1 VNVNRSYILP
11 FCLGCLLFFTNSVY
25 AQNENRY
32 DVTEQ
37 QEESRKDKSIRL
49 IDETLLQYDDLKE
62 IFLYPYEHSEDTWYY
77 LAGLG
82 GLILVDKQVTGYYQ
96 DKIEP
101 IFAGHK
107 LKFPNWAKFWPD
119 RAAEGY
125 ITLGVTSSYVLGMA
139 MNDGKMQQAALLAGK
154 ASVYSIL
161 ISHLTIKTL
170 LARKR
175 PVANLSSGEGES
187 RDYTT
192 NPFAFGY
199 YHAPSLQSGK
209 QYGTALPSLHYTDFF
224 AVAKVYQK
232 MYNNYWIP
240 YSLLAIAL
248 TSNIEGHKHW
258 VSDMV
263 AGAVIGTLIG
273 DVITDHMLHQDNGE
287 TTTIILPTFSS
298 GELGLSLSYQF

>member
-1 VNVNRSYILP
+1 MNTPVFFPMLVL
-11 FCLGCLLFFTNSVY
+11 LGLFLFSPDDVL
-25 AQNENRY
+25 AQGENE
-32 DVTEQ
+32 VGVKEH
-37 QEESRKDKSIRL
+37 QEESRWNKSARL
-49 IDETLLQYDDLKE
+49 IDETLLQFDDLKE
-62 IFLYPYEHSEDTWYY
+62 IFMYPYEHSEDTWYY

-82 GLILVDKQVTGYYQ
+82 GLILVDKKVTAYYQ
-96 DKIEP
+96 DKVEP
-101 IFAGHK
+101 RFAGHK
-107 LKFPNWAKFWPD
+107 LKFPKWAEFWPD

-125 ITLGVTSSYVLGMA
+125 ITLGVTSSYFLGVT
-139 MNDGKMQQAALLAGK
+139 MNDEKMQQAAMLAGK

-161 ISHLTIKTL
+161 ISHLTIKTI

-175 PVANLSSGEGES
+175 PVSNLSSGEGES

-199 YHAPSLQSGK
+199 YHAPSLQSGE

-232 MYNNYWIP
+232 MYNNYWVP

-273 DVITDHMLHQDNGE
+273 DVITDHVLQDDAKGSVV
-287 TTTIILPTFSS
+287 ILPTVS
-298 GELGLSLSYQF
+298 GDKVGVNLSCQF

>member
-1 VNVNRSYILP
+1 MSAYNTFLLSTFLGFCMLCPSYV
-11 FCLGCLLFFTNSVY
+11 F
-25 AQNENRY
+25 AQ
-32 DVTEQ
+32 DDGLVSIKEQ
-37 QEESRKDKSIRL
+37 TEESRKDKSMRL

-62 IFLYPYEHSEDTWYY
+62 IFMYPYEHSEDTWYY

-82 GLILVDKQVTGYYQ
+82 GLILVDKPVTAYYQ

-107 LKFPNWAKFWPD
+107 LKFPSWAKFWPD

-125 ITLGVTSSYVLGMA
+125 ITLGVTSSYLVGMA
-139 MNDGKMQQAALLAGK
+139 LNDARLQQSALLAGK

-209 QYGTALPSLHYTDFF
+209 QYGTAMPSLHYTDFF

-232 MYNNYWIP
+232 MYGNYWVP

-248 TSNIEGHKHW
+248 TSNIQGHKHW

-273 DVITDHMLHQDNGE
+273 DVITDHVLQDDNKSS
-287 TTTIILPTFSS
+287 TMILPTIS
-298 GELGLSLSYQF
+298 GDEVGLSLNYQF